1 MADHIRAM
9 QAYVVC
15 KKIDEIRRL
24 KSSYN
29 TNDKDTDMDTNLEIN
44 NPNQQSS
51 PKPPCP
57 FLLCGDLN
65 SDPLSGAAQLLF
77 TRTLRPEHHD
87 CWKNLNEYKWDCGQS
102 DFMVEHG
109 YIGNEVGVTELKYEE
124 EAFDDAQ
131 EQIQGGEECDQIM
144 ENANTDGDENENKK
158 KKRPC
163 PPIITLPSTFPNLIS
178 GCLEMPK
185 FTNYAVDFIDTL
197 DYVLASESSEDEPFG
212 FKQIRSAPM
221 PTEED
226 VKKYV
231 AMPNECMPSDHVA
244 IICDLEWKKI
254 P

>member
-9 QAYVVC
+9 QAYVAC

-29 TNDKDTDMDTNLEIN
+29 TNDKDTDIDTNLEIN

-51 PKPPCP
+51 PKRPCP

-77 TRTLRPEHHD
+77 TRTLHPEHHD

-144 ENANTDGDENENKK
+144 E
-158 KKRPC
+158 
-163 PPIITLPSTFPNLIS
+163 
-178 GCLEMPK
+178 
-185 FTNYAVDFIDTL
+185 
-197 DYVLASESSEDEPFG
+197 
-212 FKQIRSAPM
+212 
-221 PTEED
+221 
-226 VKKYV
+226 
-231 AMPNECMPSDHVA
+231 
-244 IICDLEWKKI
+244 
-254 P
+254 